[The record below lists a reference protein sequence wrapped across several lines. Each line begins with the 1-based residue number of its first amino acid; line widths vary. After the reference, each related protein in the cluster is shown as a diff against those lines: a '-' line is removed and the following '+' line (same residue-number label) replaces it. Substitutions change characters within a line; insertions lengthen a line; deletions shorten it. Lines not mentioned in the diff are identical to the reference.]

1 MEVRVLLAPLTRIG
15 NYLSLKNPDP
25 NKVKDALKRRW
36 QDAYD
41 KRISQSPSNYFPWHH
56 IQEWVFEAPG
66 LIPNPV
72 RVVLIVGGNRSGKS
86 KLAMGMMDRI
96 LRRDSK
102 LNDQF
107 LTTDNYTGEIR
118 VKNDSDPLRIWVV
131 PPTGEKFREDWV
143 NPADGRGLRY
153 WMGDRYITH
162 KQSPDYVFIGKPPG
176 VDPFDASGELDQT
189 KCDRI
194 LGKSQDQDLL
204 TFEASEVDVAIF
216 DEEPPD
222 PDIVTST
229 MMRIATSN
237 GVIIF
242 AFTPLRGLSWSYE
255 RWWKPLIK
263 QGKAT
268 KVADRRWI
276 YAPEDEEMGGIV
288 AVQMGMA
295 DNPRA
300 ETYAKEVM
308 ADPTRSEAEKAA
320 RVYGEY
326 GFVEGALIDSLAG
339 IDLVTPSAEHE
350 KYVVDELPEKHNI
363 SQWYLVADPNK
374 SYGAVLSCIDNDG
387 NLFFVAEHL
396 EENWPN
402 RKHAEAFR
410 EMEYEY
416 ASGNVDRYADPGSAG
431 AQSVIDL
438 EDFGMFFDTVEKGAG
453 SVSRSIKRLRG
464 LAWEDPN
471 HTHPITGTKGA
482 PRIYFYRPGLVS
494 QRVENGVVIRGSQLA
509 EQLSQARQKEDAPPD
524 TPDKDSRQK
533 LDLFDCARYTAD
545 LAISF
550 GPHDH
555 EKGVRRHTPDRL
567 KPDKKLLEDDEPY
580 RMPPFEVPTYSFDH
594 L

>member
-1 MEVRVLLAPLTRIG
+1 MP
-15 NYLSLKNPDP
+15 NLKNPNP
-25 NKVKDALKRRW
+25 EQVRKALKGRW
-36 QDAYD
+36 KQALD
-41 KRISQSPSNYFPWHH
+41 KRVSKSPSDYFPWHGL
-56 IQEWVFEAPG
+56 QEWVFHAPD
-66 LIPNPV
+66 LMPNPV
-72 RVVLIVGGNRSGKS
+72 RVILIVGGNRSGKS
-86 KLAMGMMDRI
+86 KLAMGILDRI
-96 LRRDSK
+96 LRRDSH

-107 LTTDNYTGEIR
+107 LTTDQYTGEIR
-118 VKNDSDPLRIWVV
+118 VKDDSDPLRVWVV

-143 NPADGRGLRY
+143 NPADGRGLKY

-162 KQSPDYVFIGKPPG
+162 RQSPDYVFIGKPPG
-176 VDPFDASGELDQT
+176 TDPVGPDGEIDHS

-237 GVIIF
+237 GVIVF
-242 AFTPLRGLSWSYE
+242 AFTPLRGLSWSYD

-268 KVADRRWI
+268 KVGERRWVH
-276 YAPEDEEMGGIV
+276 APEDDDMGGVV

-308 ADPTRSEAEKAA
+308 RDPTRSEAEKMA

-326 GFVEGALIDSLAG
+326 GYVEGALIDNLAG
-339 IDLVTPSAEHE
+339 IDIDDPDPEHE
-350 KYVVDELPEKHNI
+350 PYVVDELPHRKNI
-363 SQWYLVADPNK
+363 AQWYLVADPNK
-374 SYGAVLSCIDNDG
+374 SYGAVLSCIDTDG
-387 NLFFVAEHL
+387 NLFFVSEHL
-396 EENWPN
+396 EKNWPN
-402 RKHAEAFR
+402 RKHADAFKD
-410 EMEYEY
+410 MEYEY
-416 ASGNVDRYADPGSAG
+416 ASGPVDRYADPGSAG
-431 AQSVIDL
+431 AQSIIDL
-438 EDFGMFFDTVEKGAG
+438 EDFGMYFENVNKGAG

-464 LAWEDPN
+464 LTWIDPN
-471 HTHPITGTKGA
+471 HEHPIDDDADGA
-482 PRIYFYRPGLVS
+482 PRVYFYAPGLLDE
-494 QRVENGVVIRGSQLA
+494 RVENGMIVRSSKLA
-509 EQLSQARQKEDAPPD
+509 EQMSKARQKEDAAPD
-524 TPDKDSRQK
+524 TPDKDSEK

-550 GPHDH
+550 GPSEPD
-555 EKGVRRHTPDRL
+555 KGRKYKRDPDRFRSDSL
-567 KPDKKLLEDDEPY
+567 TEEDTDPTLSLGRAELAIPDYD
-580 RMPPFEVPTYSFDH
+580 FDH

>member
-1 MEVRVLLAPLTRIG
+1 MTDLQ
-15 NYLSLKNPDP
+15 NPDP
-25 NKVKDALKRRW
+25 QQVKDALKRRW
-36 QDAYD
+36 KTALD
-41 KRISQSPSNYFPWHH
+41 KRVASKPSDYFPWHE
-56 IQEWVFEAPG
+56 IQEWVFDAPD
-66 LIPNPV
+66 LMPNPV

-86 KLAMGMMDRI
+86 KLAMGMLDRI

-102 LNDQF
+102 INDQL
-107 LTTDNYTGEIR
+107 LTTDKYTGEIR
-118 VKNDSDPLRIWVV
+118 VKDDSDPLRVWVV

-176 VDPFDASGELDQT
+176 VDPYDAEGELDQT

-255 RWWKPLIK
+255 RWWKPLVK

-268 KVADRRWI
+268 KVNSRRYI

-300 ETYAKEVM
+300 ENYAKEVM
-308 ADPTRSEAEKAA
+308 QDPTRSDAEKAA
-320 RVYGEY
+320 RVLGEY
-326 GFVEGALIDSLAG
+326 GFVEGALLEKLAG
-339 IDLVTPSAEHE
+339 IDIVNPSGEH
-350 KYVVDELPEKHNI
+350 KQYVVDELPDPHQI

-396 EENWPN
+396 EESWPN

-410 EMEYEY
+410 QMEYEY
-416 ASGNVDRYADPGSAG
+416 ASGRVERYADPGSAG

-464 LAWEDPN
+464 LAWPDPT
-471 HTHPITGTKGA
+471 HEHPITGQKTS
-482 PRIYFYRPGLVS
+482 PRVYFYRPGLVDTH
-494 QRVENGVVIRGSQLA
+494 VENGVLVRGSRLA
-509 EQLSQARQKEDAPPD
+509 EQISQARQKEDAPPD
-524 TPDKDSRQK
+524 TPDKTSKQK

-545 LAISF
+545 IAISF
-550 GPHDH
+550 GPHENDSGLR
-555 EKGVRRHTPDRL
+555 EKEPDRL
-567 KPDKKLLEDDEPY
+567 KRDDELLEDDN
-580 RMPPFEVPTYSFDH
+580 RHIVRPFTTPEYSFDH